1 MMELKA
7 EKKTDGQTYN
17 RTKSDQD
24 SVRYQQKTEPDFVG
38 SGYYPPERFVPLVA
52 KLSHPA
58 NATQRAQLFNQLQR
72 HYGNRYVQRVV
83 SAYRSQNVEE
93 EESTLAS
100 MIISK
105 KGSGRPLEPGS
116 QAVQRLSK
124 SAVIQAKLQ
133 IGQPNDIYEQEA
145 DRVADAVMQ
154 MPEPEVPRQKI
165 PQTKGNTGKT
175 PEVTRDIESRI
186 HVIRGGGRLLPK
198 PVRAFFEHW
207 FDYDF
212 SLERLNTYTQADT
225 LNRGLND
232 APSPPNH
239 DIFILSLG
247 LSDESGEYDEN
258 RLALHHR
265 SINPDG
271 SPTVPSI
278 VYEVL
283 RSPGQPLDADTRTFM
298 EPRFGYD
305 FSRVRVHTDAKAA
318 ESARA
323 VNALAYTVGTDVVF
337 AAGRYTPATRTGQK
351 LLGHELVHVLQQT
364 KNGLMLSRQFCTP
377 YRTRDEAQAVHAEAL
392 LLFIPAIT
400 AVFGSEVGNLWHSYL
415 NRRRGQSLTP
425 IVFSDPSS
433 EIVQGFV
440 NSRTTQER
448 QNELADIIL
457 GTFRNRCPQLPRPN
471 VWVDIPI
478 TRYLSTGDRNY
489 PIDFNQVFEIPG
501 NIAGGVG
508 SSDAGPDFRRVSG
521 TVSFRRIMDNT
532 GNTTDVIMRTNF
544 CFLVR
549 DAVDFCPGQPGAGI
563 EQHITVPLSRLEAS
577 GFAYDVPF
585 EVRYTPNPIVRSL
598 DQAIVRRC
606 FP

>member
-1 MMELKA
+1 
-7 EKKTDGQTYN
+7 
-17 RTKSDQD
+17 
-24 SVRYQQKTEPDFVG
+24 
-38 SGYYPPERFVPLVA
+38 
-52 KLSHPA
+52 
-58 NATQRAQLFNQLQR
+58 
-72 HYGNRYVQRVV
+72 
-83 SAYRSQNVEE
+83 
-93 EESTLAS
+93 
-100 MIISK
+100 
-105 KGSGRPLEPGS
+105 
-116 QAVQRLSK
+116 
-124 SAVIQAKLQ
+124 
-133 IGQPNDIYEQEA
+133 
-145 DRVADAVMQ
+145 
-154 MPEPEVPRQKI
+154 
-165 PQTKGNTGKT
+165 
-175 PEVTRDIESRI
+175 
-186 HVIRGGGRLLPK
+186 
-198 PVRAFFEHW
+198 VRAFFEQR

-212 SLERLNTYTQADT
+212 SLERLNTDTQADT
-225 LNRGLND
+225 LNRGLN
-232 APSPPNH
+232 ATPSPPNQ
-239 DIFILSLG
+239 DIFIRQGAYNSGNFSVGSLG
-247 LSDESGEYDEN
+247 QSEESAEHDEN

-265 SINPDG
+265 SINPDR

-298 EPRFGYD
+298 EPRFGHD

-337 AAGRYTPATRTGQK
+337 AAGLYTPATRTGQK
-351 LLGHELVHVLQQT
+351 LLVHELVHVLQQT

-377 YRTRDEAQAVHAEAL
+377 YSSRDEAQAVHNEAL

-400 AVFGSEVGNLWHSYL
+400 VVFGSEVGSLWYRYL
-415 NRRRGQSLTP
+415 TRRRGQSLTP

-457 GTFRNRCPQLPRPN
+457 RTFRNRCPRLPSPD
-471 VWVDIPI
+471 VWVDVPI
-478 TRYLSTGDRNY
+478 TRYLSRGDRNY

-521 TVSFRRIMDNT
+521 TVSFMRRTDT
-532 GNTTDVIMRTNF
+532 PGNTTDVIMRTNF
-544 CFLVR
+544 RFLVR
-549 DAVDFCPGQPGAGI
+549 DAIDFCPGQPGASI
-563 EQHITVPLSRLEAS
+563 EQHLTVPLSRLEAS

-598 DQAIVRRC
+598 DPAIVRRC
-606 FP
+606 FPRVLTYDLTNREFNLIARWLDNNRIGIEPLTGNRERNFDIITGAILCDRLLDAGELEVGDPLLPKFNKPKNDFS